1 MDKYSSRYQTIDL
14 ARQRPTMARTKSA
27 RRVRAEN
34 AAGAKGSGVLFARRR
49 KDRFGIAL
57 KLVLT
62 GLVCLWCLGFS
73 WLSVTAMRGNAARHQ
88 QARVAKLTATVEA
101 TSVPVAAAPV
111 EGKKKSTRTN
121 ILLLG
126 SDEREGEGGF
136 RTDIILLLSI
146 DAAAKTVSAVS
157 FPRDLWVEPPG
168 MDGMKINM
176 VQGLGGFEATQSMFE
191 TSFGVYPD
199 YYVQTNFQGFRNIID
214 SLGGVDVEIGQ
225 ELTDD
230 CDLPQQ
236 VDGDCTVVPGMQHM
250 DGATALWYVR
260 SRHTSSD
267 FDRMRRMQ
275 EVMTAAFK
283 RLMSLNA
290 LSHIAE
296 LYDEFSGSVE
306 TNLRIKEILRLAPVA
321 SEVFG
326 DRERIRTAAVGEE
339 YGTEML
345 SWNGMWILLPDLP
358 RVQELL
364 RETGVE

>member
-1 MDKYSSRYQTIDL
+1 MDKYTSRYQTIDL
-14 ARQRPTMARTKSA
+14 ARQRPSMARPRST
-27 RRVRAEN
+27 RRVKHDNRARTQN
-34 AAGAKGSGVLFARRR
+34 HDPLFVRHQKDQIGVIFKL
-49 KDRFGIAL
+49 AL
-57 KLVLT
+57 I
-62 GLVCLWCLGFS
+62 GMICLWCLGAS
-73 WLSVTAMRGNAARHQ
+73 WLSVTAMRNNVARHE
-88 QARVAKLTATVEA
+88 QARTAKLND
-101 TSVPVAAAPV
+101 TSTPVAVLPV
-111 EGKKKSTRTN
+111 EQEKKSNRTN

-136 RTDIILLLSI
+136 RTDVILLVSI
-146 DAAAKTVSAVS
+146 DTETKTVSAVS
-157 FPRDLWVEPPG
+157 FPRDLWVELPG
-168 MDGMKINM
+168 MGGMKINM

-191 TSFGVYPD
+191 TSFNVHPN
-199 YYVQTNFQGFRNIID
+199 YYVLTNFQGFQTIID
-214 SLGGVDVEIGQ
+214 SLGGIDVVIGQ

-236 VDGDCTVVPGMQHM
+236 IDGDCTVVPGTLHM
-250 DGATALWYVR
+250 DGQTALWYVR

-283 RLMSLNA
+283 QLMSLNA
-290 LSHIAE
+290 LSRIAE
-296 LYDEFSGSVE
+296 LYDEFANSVE
-306 TNLRIKEILRLAPVA
+306 TNLRIKDILLLAPVA
-321 SEVFG
+321 TEVF
-326 DRERIRTAAVGEE
+326 DSPEKIQTAAVGED